1 MLASLDQVKRKTR
14 MRGLNSTANFLGPY
28 GLVLSWALLIA
39 PSVGAQEGDLGGRLR
54 VSVAPATEVMLTE
67 RRSTT
72 GVIRAWRTATVSAE
86 IHGRVRERHVEPGY
100 FAAQEENLISV
111 DPRRVN
117 AVLRSAKATL
127 AAQRVNVADAEQD
140 LERTLSLLAKGAI
153 SQDIVDDRRFDLQ
166 RAQAQLEVTA
176 AALEDAER
184 QAVDADTKAPFSGKI
199 EAVYVQV
206 GDYVSTGTPVAVISD
221 FSKARIITGVSSTD
235 ISRIASGEIAQIILP
250 DLGGLELPAKV
261 SSVGSIKDT
270 GSGTFPVELVL
281 DTGPLARLREGLIA
295 TVNWGAGKDKA
306 ELTIPT
312 SAVLR
317 RDGRMVA
324 YTVRDGIATERQIT
338 TGRSNAER
346 VVIHEG
352 INLGD
357 QVVIEGHF
365 ALRDGALVEVK
376 AKGMTGDNK

>member
-14 MRGLNSTANFLGPY
+14 MRGLNSTANSLGPY

-54 VSVAPATEVMLTE
+54 VSVAPATEVTLTE

-72 GVIRAWRTATVSAE
+72 GVVRAWRTATVSAE
-86 IHGRVRERHVEPGY
+86 IAGRVQQRHVEPGY
-100 FAAQEENLISV
+100 FAAQGEDLISV

-117 AVLRSAKATL
+117 AALRSAKATL

-153 SQDIVDDRRFDLQ
+153 SQDVVDDRRFDLQ

-184 QAVDADTKAPFSGKI
+184 QAADLNTKAPFAGKI

-235 ISRIASGEIAQIILP
+235 ISRIASGETAQIILP
-250 DLGGLELPAKV
+250 DLGGLELTAKV
-261 SSVGSIKDT
+261 SSVGSIKDA
-270 GSGTFPVELVL
+270 GGGTFPVELVL

-295 TVNWGAGKDKA
+295 TVKWGAGMDKA
-306 ELTIPT
+306 QLAIPT

-317 RDGRMVA
+317 RDGRIVT

-352 INLGD
+352 LNLGD

-365 ALRDGALVEVK
+365 ALRDGALVDVVYK
-376 AKGMTGDNK
+376 SWSGDNR